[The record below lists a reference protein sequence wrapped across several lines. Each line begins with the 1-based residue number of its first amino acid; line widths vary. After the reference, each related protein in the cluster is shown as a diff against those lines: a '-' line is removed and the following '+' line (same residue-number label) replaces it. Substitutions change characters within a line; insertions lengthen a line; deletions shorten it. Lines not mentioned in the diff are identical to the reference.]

1 MSVLHTYTSYG
12 RRAGSA
18 RVRVFD
24 WLDQV
29 DVPAVTHSYLDGATN
44 SGRSLLTSP
53 RRLFEAERELRR
65 TPSGDARVLVSRQAS
80 PLSRGGVE
88 RRLLQGARAGVYDFD
103 DALYLDRRGPFPKAS
118 IWRAAVTAA
127 DVVIAGNATLAE
139 EAGRIN
145 RNVTV
150 IPSCVDPAQ
159 YTRKTGFDL
168 GATPR
173 AVWIGSPATERYLRD
188 IESALVRAHAE
199 TGMRLTV
206 ISAGEAELG
215 PLDAMVDRVAWSPQ
229 TFGAALADA
238 DLGLM
243 PTPDSAWARGKC
255 GYKLLQYGAAGLP
268 MMGDPVGV
276 NAEILHRGDG
286 LAPQSTAEWAD
297 ALVGFFSESAK
308 RRRERG
314 EAGHSAVR
322 DHYSFS
328 AWAPAWRQAVT
339 GV

>member
-1 MSVLHTYTSYG
+1 MNALHTYTSYG
-12 RRAGSA
+12 RSAGSA

-24 WLDQV
+24 WLDRV
-29 DVPAVTHSYLDGATN
+29 DVPAVAHTYLDGATN
-44 SGRSLLTSP
+44 SARSLLKSP
-53 RRLFEAERELRR
+53 PRLLAAEGRLRR
-65 TPSGDARVLVSRQAS
+65 MPSGDASVLISRQAS

-88 RRLLQGARAGVYDFD
+88 RRLLRNARIGVYDVD
-103 DALYLDRRGPFPKAS
+103 DALHLDRRGPFPKAA

-127 DVVIAGNATLAE
+127 DVVIAGNAALAE
-139 EAGRIN
+139 AAGRFN
-145 RNVTV
+145 HNVTV
-150 IPSCVDPAQ
+150 IPSCVDPAD
-159 YTRKTGFDL
+159 YTRKMRFEIGE
-168 GATPR
+168 TPR

-188 IESALVRAHAE
+188 IESALVRAHEE

-206 ISAGEAELG
+206 ISAGDAELG
-215 PLDAMVDRVAWSPQ
+215 PLDAIVDRVAWSPQ

-276 NAEILHRGDG
+276 NAEILRRGDG
-286 LAPQSTAEWAD
+286 VAPQGAAEWAD
-297 ALVGFFSESAK
+297 ALVGFFSESAN

-314 EAGHSAVR
+314 EAGNRTVR
-322 DHYSFS
+322 DHYSFA
-328 AWAPAWRQAVT
+328 AWETAWRQAVT
-339 GV
+339 GA